1 MTFFEA
7 VAKCYRK
14 FFTYTGRASKR
25 EFWWFVLL
33 VILFAWPLLMAELRS
48 GTWYGVLSFVYF
60 FLTLSTFFPLTA
72 VWVRRM
78 HDVGKSAWHGFYFF
92 IPVAGFFIVLRWMT
106 KHGDEGKNKYGA
118 PDNLSYT
125 VGKKDEIDLSEDLD
139 G

>member
-1 MTFFEA
+1 
-7 VAKCYRK
+7 
-14 FFTYTGRASKR
+14 
-25 EFWWFVLL
+25 
-33 VILFAWPLLMAELRS
+33 
-48 GTWYGVLSFVYF
+48 
-60 FLTLSTFFPLTA
+60 
-72 VWVRRM
+72 M